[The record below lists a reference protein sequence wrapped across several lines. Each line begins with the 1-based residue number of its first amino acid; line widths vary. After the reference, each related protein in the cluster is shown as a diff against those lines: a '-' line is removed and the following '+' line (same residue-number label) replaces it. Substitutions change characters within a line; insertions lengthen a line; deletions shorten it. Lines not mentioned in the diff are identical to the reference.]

1 MNKKL
6 YPLSMLVLSILVI
19 AFQLASYQPASAI
32 HSEVAILALPSR
44 STGET
49 QSLTV
54 VYADP
59 EVTSQMIDVLSQG
72 TQVQIL
78 GFSESGAWI
87 ALARPYPPFLVGWTP
102 ASEVKHDLTVAS
114 TRSLVLT
121 HQQPSSSS
129 RVASVLSPGAS
140 VQVVGRSVDNSWVA
154 ISTPGFPRASITWVA
169 TSELQLPGVIASTMY
184 LSMFYL
190 IPDDSSRVTFV
201 SAPTHN
207 VALIG
212 RNTAGTW
219 FAATDMR
226 TDQFIGWVQGSHL
239 DGATNRSLLPILSD
253 R

>member
-1 MNKKL
+1 MNKKR
-6 YPLSMLVLSILVI
+6 YPLSILALSILVI

-32 HSEVAILALPSR
+32 HSEIAILALPNGSA
-44 STGET
+44 GET
-49 QSLTV
+49 QSLTR

-59 EVTSQMIDVLSQG
+59 QDTSQVINVLSPG

-78 GFSESGAWI
+78 GLSESGSWI
-87 ALARPYPPFLVGWTP
+87 ALAQSYPPFLVGWVP
-102 ASEVKHDLTVAS
+102 ASDVKHDLTIGL

-121 HQQPSSSS
+121 HQQPDSSS
-129 RVASVLSPGAS
+129 RVVSALSPGAS
-140 VQVVGRSVDNSWVA
+140 VQVVGRSADNSWIA
-154 ISTPGFPRASITWVA
+154 IATPGVPRASITWIA

-190 IPDDSSRVTFV
+190 VPDDSSRVTFV